1 MKTNKKKLK
10 AKYYDLVEKK
20 LERNFGN
27 FISNFENIKIVKEN
41 EERLIFL
48 LNSQRY
54 LINKKL
60 QILAQW

>member
-1 MKTNKKKLK
+1 MKTNIKKLK

-20 LERNFGN
+20 LERNFGD
-27 FISNFENIKIVKEN
+27 FISNFENIKIIKEN

-48 LNSQRY
+48 LNEKRY

>member
-1 MKTNKKKLK
+1 MKTNIKKIK
-10 AKYYDLVEKK
+10 AKYYNLVEKK
-20 LERNFGN
+20 LEKNFGN
-27 FISNFENIKIVKEN
+27 FISNFENIKIIKEN

-60 QILAQW
+60 KILAQW